1 MPTTDEEI
9 MRQLMATFKLEAD
22 EHLQAMNELLLKLEK
37 NQDASQTQPLIED
50 IFREAHSLKGAAR
63 AVDAALV
70 ESVAHGIEN
79 VFAAAKRGEIEPT
92 PGLYDLF
99 YEALDRITVAL
110 TSLSEGGEAIGDSD
124 DLLKRLEE
132 AGTGALR
139 AAAPKTARPKAER
152 IPKNIDVDDVREILG
167 EKIVDSKT

>member
-92 PGLYDLF
+92 PALYDLF
-99 YEALDRITVAL
+99 YEALDQITAAL
-110 TSLSEGGEAIGDSD
+110 TALAGGSQPSADAGD
-124 DLLKRLEE
+124 
-132 AGTGALR
+132 
-139 AAAPKTARPKAER
+139 
-152 IPKNIDVDDVREILG
+152 
-167 EKIVDSKT
+167 